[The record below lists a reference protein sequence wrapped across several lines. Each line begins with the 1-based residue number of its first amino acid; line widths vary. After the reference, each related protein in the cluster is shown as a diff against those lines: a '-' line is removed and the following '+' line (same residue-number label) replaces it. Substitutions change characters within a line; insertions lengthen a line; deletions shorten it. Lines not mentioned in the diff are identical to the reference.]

1 MAARR
6 SEARPCDFDAAAARA
21 LPADQAA
28 CARAA
33 FLVSPAGAE
42 LSAQSASD
50 NAYMD
55 LRQVFSTDR
64 ARAQHQ
70 ALQCAL
76 SRELPVVSFAGD
88 PEAPDG
94 MFPNNV
100 FATAPGRLILGR
112 MRHPVR
118 QREAERPDIRGFFTR
133 LLGYSELDLRQGEV
147 GELTGSLVIDRARGI
162 GYAGLGERCTRAAAH
177 SMIDAFGLRALLCA
191 DLATGEYHTNVVLS
205 VLAGRMAVIC
215 AEGFADP
222 ATAEAIAAVYA
233 PQVLWLEPAQKNAFA
248 ANCISLTN
256 DSVWMSARAAD
267 SLRPDQRLQLERA
280 GLSIRCVELDEIE
293 KAGGSLRCCVAE
305 IF

>member
-1 MAARR
+1 MSAF
-6 SEARPCDFDAAAARA
+6 EGFDAVAARA
-21 LPADQAA
+21 LAADRPA

-42 LSAQSASD
+42 LAAQSASD

-55 LRQVFSTDR
+55 LKQVFSSDR

-70 ALQCAL
+70 ALQRAL
-76 SRELPVVSFAGD
+76 ASELPVLSFAGD

-118 QREAERPDIRGFFTR
+118 QREAERPDIRGFFSG
-133 LLGYSELDLRQGEV
+133 LLGYTELDLRDGEV

-162 GYAGLGERCTRAAAH
+162 GYAGLGERCTRAAAQ
-177 SMIDAFGLRALLCA
+177 SMVQAFGLRALLCA
-191 DLATGEYHTNVVLS
+191 ELAAGEYHTNVVLS
-205 VLAGRMAVIC
+205 VLAGRMVVIC

-222 ATAEAIAAVYA
+222 TAAEAIAAVYA
-233 PQVLWLEPAQKNAFA
+233 PHVLWLEPAQKNAFA
-248 ANCISLTN
+248 ANCISLAD

-280 GLSIRCVELDEIE
+280 GFALRSVELDEIE